1 MVGYICDHGFGMS
14 MKVIY
19 VITGLV

>member
-1 MVGYICDHGFGMS
+1 

-19 VITGLV
+19 VITAVAV

>member
-1 MVGYICDHGFGMS
+1 

-19 VITGLV
+19 VVATVAV